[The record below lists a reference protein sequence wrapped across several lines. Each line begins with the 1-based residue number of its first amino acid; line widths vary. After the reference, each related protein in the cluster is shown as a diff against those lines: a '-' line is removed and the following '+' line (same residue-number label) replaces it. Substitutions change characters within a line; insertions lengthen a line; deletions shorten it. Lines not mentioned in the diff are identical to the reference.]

1 MENKGTSFSGPK
13 IDSTVGFFNLHFLN
27 QSLDLNGKYQ
37 DNTPNES
44 ECNSLSHLKKKKMQ
58 EDSLSKNASPL
69 EIPEESLIIDSSLI
83 RSPKNNQLSCKTFS
97 FDK

>member
-37 DNTPNES
+37 DHTPNDS
-44 ECNSLSHLKKKKMQ
+44 ACNSLSYLKKKKIQ

-69 EIPEESLIIDSSLI
+69 EIPEESLIIDTSFLK
-83 RSPKNNQLSCKTFS
+83 SPKANQLGCKIF
-97 FDK
+97 FFK